1 MKAGN
6 SRYCK
11 CIYFSSNALARK
23 IEKLAVDAWKKVGL
37 SPSHGYLLMMVL
49 DEPGIQPGA
58 LVEELLLTPST
69 ITRLMDKLQ
78 EKKLLY
84 RTAEGKM
91 INVFPT
97 AKAAALRPQ
106 LKNCVNDFDKKY
118 SAIMGRE
125 ETAAVVQSL
134 NRMTDKL

>member
-23 IEKLAVDAWKKVGL
+23 IEKLAADAWKKVGL

-58 LVEELLLTPST
+58 LVDELLLTPST

-84 RTAEGKM
+84 RTADGKM

-97 AKAAALRPQ
+97 AKGAALHPKLRS
-106 LKNCVNDFDKKY
+106 CVNDFDKKY
-118 SAIMGRE
+118 SAIMGKE

-134 NRMTDKL
+134 NKITDKL